1 MIVFATITGIH
12 KEPDKEQP
20 AAIVTRHSL
29 AEDQMRKVRILLAE
43 DNVVNQKVALS
54 ILGKLGYSADAAAN
68 GKEAVNALEMIS
80 YDIVLMDCQM
90 PEMDGYEATGE
101 IRNPES
107 KVIDHK
113 VPVIAMTANA
123 MKGDR
128 EKCLKAGMDD
138 YLSKPVKP
146 QELSE
151 MLEKWTAKQDSSQHK
166 ETTVRDIEPV
176 QDIFDKAG
184 LLKGLTFRDF

>member
-1 MIVFATITGIH
+1 
-12 KEPDKEQP
+12 
-20 AAIVTRHSL
+20 
-29 AEDQMRKVRILLAE
+29 
-43 DNVVNQKVALS
+43 
-54 ILGKLGYSADAAAN
+54 
-68 GKEAVNALEMIS
+68 
-80 YDIVLMDCQM
+80 M

-107 KVIDHK
+107 KVLDHK

-151 MLEKWTAKQDSSQHK
+151 MIKKWTAKRDSSQQK
-166 ETTVRDIEPV
+166 KTIVRDIEPV

-184 LLKGLTFRDF
+184 LLKGLTFRDFC